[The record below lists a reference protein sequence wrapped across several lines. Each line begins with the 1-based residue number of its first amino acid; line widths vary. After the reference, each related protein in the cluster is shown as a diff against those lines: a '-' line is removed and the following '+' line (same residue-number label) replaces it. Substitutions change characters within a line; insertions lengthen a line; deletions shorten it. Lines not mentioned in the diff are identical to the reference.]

1 MQASLS
7 QSFAVEARAL
17 PSPGPLPLAV
27 RAAVLLLLLC
37 QAYVCFLG
45 SGPSLN
51 GNVDLRAFYTAGL
64 ALRSG
69 HSSQMYSYEYQ
80 DRLQNS
86 VISRRAGALPFLY
99 PPFAALPFIP
109 LSMLPYRSSFFL
121 LLLINFA
128 LLVSAS
134 LLLRPWLSAIRKRN
148 WLFLPALYGCLFG
161 VSVAL
166 MQGQISFALLVI
178 YCAAWVL
185 LQQRRDL
192 LAGLV
197 LALGLAKFQIALP
210 VVLLFLCWRRWRFIS
225 GFLVG
230 AAGVC
235 LISVAL
241 VGQAGIAAYIRS
253 IGNLANQTAFHATAA
268 RARYGMFP
276 SDMPNLHGLTFG
288 LSHGALWGQGLNV
301 ALCIAVLGFA
311 ARQKASLLVAL
322 PAGML
327 VSYHMQPHDLTLLL
341 LPLSILVD
349 DLLARR
355 GETGTAGE
363 GTSGKLQV
371 GIFALLCTLS
381 LLTLPLAGI
390 VMAKGI
396 NYVVAI
402 GVAVIM
408 VSAAGRHQHAEELW
422 TEPTPMTI
430 PGGPGMKDML
440 LDL

>member
-1 MQASLS
+1 MQGAST
-7 QSFAVEARAL
+7 QSIAVEAQAL
-17 PSPGPLPLAV
+17 PHPLPLAL

-37 QAYVCFLG
+37 QAYVCVLG
-45 SGPSLN
+45 SGPSLD
-51 GNVDLRAFYTAGL
+51 GKVDLRAFYTAGL

-69 HSSQMYSYEYQ
+69 HASQIYSYEYQ
-80 DRLQNS
+80 ERLQDA
-86 VISRRAGALPFLY
+86 VIGRRTGALPFLY

-109 LSMLPYRSSFFL
+109 LSLLPYRSSFFL
-121 LLLINFA
+121 LLLINLA

-134 LLLRPWLSAIRKRN
+134 LLLRPWLPAIGKRN
-148 WLFLPALYGCLFG
+148 WLLLPALYGCLFG

-185 LQQRRDL
+185 LQQKRDL

-210 VVLLFLCWRRWRFIS
+210 VVLIFLCWRRWRFIS
-225 GFLVG
+225 GFLAG

-235 LISVAL
+235 LVSAAL
-241 VGQAGIAAYIRS
+241 VGRAGITAYMQS
-253 IGNLANQTAFHATAA
+253 IWSIANQTASHAVAA
-268 RARYGMFP
+268 KARYGMFP
-276 SDMPNLHGLTFG
+276 TDMPNLHGLTYG
-288 LSHGALWGQGLNV
+288 LSHGAFWGQGLNV
-301 ALCIAVLGFA
+301 ALSLAVLGFA
-311 ARQKASLLVAL
+311 VRQRASLLVAL

-341 LPLSILVD
+341 LPLSIFVD
-349 DLLARR
+349 DLLVRR
-355 GETGTAGE
+355 DNPGADGEERAGK
-363 GTSGKLQV
+363 GSSV
-371 GIFALLCTLS
+371 LLCTIP
-381 LLTLPLAGI
+381 LLILPLAGV

-402 GVAVIM
+402 SVVGIM
-408 VSAAGRHQHAEELW
+408 VGAARRHQHAEELS
-422 TEPTPMTI
+422 TEPTPMKVTGV
-430 PGGPGMKDML
+430 PNMESMV